1 MARRKKK
8 VSWDEQL
15 LIELEE
21 LCEKL
26 GKRFSDVV
34 NEVVLL
40 GLDAF
45 KKRYADKL
53 KRKEEEETAEK
64 KKERTISEEYMRR
77 VIFDVENADRYGWQE
92 VGW

>member
-8 VSWDEQL
+8 VSWNEPVL
-15 LIELEE
+15 LELEE
-21 LCEKL
+21 LTEKL

-34 NEVVLL
+34 NEIVIL

-64 KKERTISEEYMRR
+64 KEEDISERYMRR
-77 VIFDVENADRYGWQE
+77 VIFDWKEGRNEGWIP
-92 VGW
+92 V

>member
-8 VSWDEQL
+8 VSWNEPL
-15 LIELEE
+15 LLELEE

-45 KKRYADKL
+45 KKRYADRLK
-53 KRKEEEETAEK
+53 KRKEEETEK
-64 KKERTISEEYMRR
+64 KEEKTLSEEYMRR
-77 VIFDVENADRYGWQE
+77 VIFDVENAEKYGWRE

>member
-8 VSWDEQL
+8 VSWNEPL
-15 LIELEE
+15 LLELEE

-45 KKRYADKL
+45 KKRYADRLK
-53 KRKEEEETAEK
+53 KRKEEETAEK
-64 KKERTISEEYMRR
+64 KEEDISERYMRR
-77 VIFDVENADRYGWQE
+77 VIFDWKEGRNEGWIP
-92 VGW
+92 V